1 MKKLSYIEST
11 MLPLP
16 MSNIDTD
23 QIMPKEFL
31 KRVERSGYGEFL
43 FYDWKKDANF
53 PLNNE
58 IFKESKVLLTGTN
71 FGTGSSREHAPWG
84 LQDWGFDAIISSKF
98 ADIFRLNSINIG
110 LLPIEASEDIIEKLF
125 KKVSENPKTKIE
137 ISIEQKSV
145 VCEEIEF
152 NFFIDDFS
160 QNRILNGI
168 DKIDIS
174 LEFEEKIDEF
184 MQSRNKWAPKL
195 TYKHL
200 NLNYLQLLLKAVIHY
215 VFARKD

>member
-1 MKKLSYIEST
+1 MKKLNYIESS

-43 FYDWKKDANF
+43 FYDWKKDDDF

-58 IFKESKVLLTGTN
+58 IYKESKVLLAGTN

-110 LLPIEASEDIIEKLF
+110 LLPIETSEDIVEKLF
-125 KKVSENPKTKIE
+125 QKVSENPKTKIE
-137 ISIEQKSV
+137 ISIEEKSV
-145 VCEEIEF
+145 VCEEVEF

-174 LEFEEKIDEF
+174 LEYEEKIDDF

-195 TYKHL
+195 T
-200 NLNYLQLLLKAVIHY
+200 
-215 VFARKD
+215 

>member
-1 MKKLSYIEST
+1 MKKLSYIESN

-43 FYDWKKDANF
+43 FYDWKKDDDF

-58 IFKESKVLLTGTN
+58 IYKASKVLIAGTN

-98 ADIFRLNSINIG
+98 ADIFKLNSINIG
-110 LLPIEASEDIIEKLF
+110 LLPIEASEDIVEKLF
-125 KKVSENPKTKIE
+125 QKVSENPKTKIE
-137 ISIEQKSV
+137 ISIEEKSV

-174 LEFEEKIDEF
+174 LGYEEKIDEF
-184 MQSRNKWAPKL
+184 MQGRNKWAPKL
-195 TYKHL
+195 T
-200 NLNYLQLLLKAVIHY
+200 
-215 VFARKD
+215 

>member
-1 MKKLSYIEST
+1 MKKLSHIEST

-43 FYDWKKDANF
+43 FYDWKKDDDF

-58 IFKESKVLLTGTN
+58 IYKESKVLLAGTN

-110 LLPIEASEDIIEKLF
+110 LLPIEVSEDIVEKLF
-125 KKVSENPKTKIE
+125 QKVSENPKTKIA
-137 ISIEQKSV
+137 ISIEEKSV

-174 LEFEEKIDEF
+174 LEYEEKIDEF

-195 TYKHL
+195 T
-200 NLNYLQLLLKAVIHY
+200 
-215 VFARKD
+215 

>member
-1 MKKLSYIEST
+1 MKKLSFIEST

-43 FYDWKKDANF
+43 FYDWKKDNDF
-53 PLNNE
+53 QLNNK
-58 IFKESKVLLTGTN
+58 IYKESKVLLAGTN

-98 ADIFRLNSINIG
+98 ADIFKLNSINIG
-110 LLPIEASEDIIEKLF
+110 LLPIEASEDIVEKLF

-137 ISIEQKSV
+137 ISMEEKSV

-195 TYKHL
+195 
-200 NLNYLQLLLKAVIHY
+200 I
-215 VFARKD
+215 